1 MGPGTRAGV
10 PSRLGQDGRGEH
22 KRSGAESDG
31 EMVLGPRLAS
41 RRGGNAG
48 RGGPTEG
55 RPLHAQ
61 RRAARLEPPHPA
73 PSGDG
78 CGLDAGGGLSGAST
92 WLQAT
97 FRWSRHTKTD
107 TRPTQRHGLHSTP
120 RVSTH
125 LPSADTAGLPQPAP
139 APPPGGPRRPG
150 PRPPASGPC
159 PPGRSQTGWA
169 PRAMHQVA
177 LQGLLL

>member
-1 MGPGTRAGV
+1 MSPRGWARTDAASTGGVEQSLMERWCWGRA
-10 PSRLGQDGRGEH
+10 SRPAEAGMRGEAGPL
-22 KRSGAESDG
+22 KGALSMLRG
-31 EMVLGPRLAS
+31 GLHVWSPRTQHPREMGVAWMRGGAS
-41 RRGGNAG
+41 RGLRHGY
-48 RGGPTEG
+48 
-55 RPLHAQ
+55 RP
-61 RRAARLEPPHPA
+61 PF
-73 PSGDG
+73 DG
-78 CGLDAGGGLSGAST
+78 AVT
-92 WLQAT
+92 Q
-97 FRWSRHTKTD
+97 TD

-169 PRAMHQVA
+169 PRALHQVA

>member
-22 KRSGAESDG
+22 KRNGAESDG
-31 EMVLGPRLAS
+31 EMVLGPHLAS
-41 RRGGNAG
+41 RRGGNVGEAG
-48 RGGPTEG
+48 PLKGALSMLRGG
-55 RPLHAQ
+55 LHVWSPRTQ
-61 RRAARLEPPHPA
+61 HPRDMGVA
-73 PSGDG
+73 WMR
-78 CGLDAGGGLSGAST
+78 GGLSGAST

-169 PRAMHQVA
+169 PRALHQVA